1 MSERVTP
8 PQGQSAAARAALE
21 ALEQAWAYFT
31 PETRKEADTPVYEDI
46 PLAA

>member
-1 MSERVTP
+1 MNEQQSN
-8 PQGQSAAARAALE
+8 PQSKSAAAALE

-31 PETRKEADTPVYEDI
+31 PEPRKAGNSPVYEDI